1 MPDSRRSRLLA
12 SAFARGSRAGNVY
25 CIVEKCAKRIFRNT
39 IYIRRAPQA
48 RASEGDGNQTQ
59 SYITWSVGERREE
72 MLIARAPMRI
82 SFGGGGTD
90 LEAYYAKYG
99 GMVVSTAID
108 KYFYAIITTDES
120 DDLQVISA
128 DYRSLFRHTP
138 YKDLFWDGDLALP
151 KAILHHF
158 GIRRGINLFVAS
170 EVPPGTGLGSSSA
183 AAVTMVRAISTL
195 VEQPMTKQQVAE
207 LATYIEIDKMG
218 MPIGKQDQYAAAF
231 GGLNRI
237 TFTREGVSVEPL
249 KVDPDVRRTLER
261 RLMLFFTGSS
271 RESTSILKHQR
282 QSTENRDESVLEAL
296 HNIKHVAEAVQ
307 ECLEKGDLD
316 EFARLLHYSW
326 QEKRRL
332 APNLS
337 TGFIDECYALAL
349 SSGAS
354 AGKITG
360 AGGGGFLMLYCREDA
375 QETVTNVLEERGL
388 KRMNFH
394 FDQQGATVI
403 LNVANFSNLW
413 VEPYTSPLP
422 YEGNNYG
429 RD

>member
-1 MPDSRRSRLLA
+1 
-12 SAFARGSRAGNVY
+12 
-25 CIVEKCAKRIFRNT
+25 
-39 IYIRRAPQA
+39 
-48 RASEGDGNQTQ
+48 
-59 SYITWSVGERREE
+59 

-99 GMVVSTAID
+99 GVVVSTAIN
-108 KYFYAIITTDES
+108 KYFYAVVTTDES

-128 DYRSLFRHTP
+128 DYRSLFRHSP
-138 YKDLFWDGDLALP
+138 YNDLFWDGDLALP

-158 GIRRGINLFVAS
+158 GIRRGVNLFLAS

-183 AAVTMVRAISTL
+183 AAVTMVHALSTL

-207 LATYIEIDKMG
+207 LASFIEITKMG
-218 MPIGKQDQYAAAF
+218 MPIGKQDQYASAF
-231 GGLNRI
+231 GGLNKI
-237 TFTREGVSVEPL
+237 TFTPDGVKVEPINIA
-249 KVDPDVRRTLER
+249 PDVRKTLEQ

-282 QSTENRDESVLEAL
+282 KSTQDRDEAVLQAL
-296 HNIKHVAEAVQ
+296 HNIKQVALDVQ
-307 ECLEKGDLD
+307 VCLEHGDLD

-332 APNLS
+332 APGLS
-337 TGFIDECYALAL
+337 TGFIDECYELAL
-349 SSGAS
+349 KNGAT

-360 AGGGGFLMLYCREDA
+360 AGGGGFMLIYCHEKA
-375 QETVTNVLEERGL
+375 QQTVTEVLEERGL

-394 FDQQGATVI
+394 FDHQGATVV
-403 LNVANFSNLW
+403 LNVANFKPEW
-413 VEPYTSPLP
+413 ITPYDQGKL
-422 YEGNNYG
+422 
-429 RD
+429 

>member
-1 MPDSRRSRLLA
+1 
-12 SAFARGSRAGNVY
+12 
-25 CIVEKCAKRIFRNT
+25 
-39 IYIRRAPQA
+39 
-48 RASEGDGNQTQ
+48 
-59 SYITWSVGERREE
+59 

-99 GMVVSTAID
+99 GLVISSAIN
-108 KYFYAIITTDES
+108 KYFYAVITTDES

-128 DYRSLFRHTP
+128 DYRSLFRHSP
-138 YKDLFWDGDLALP
+138 YNDLFWDGDLALP

-195 VEQPMTKQQVAE
+195 VEQPLTKQQVAE
-207 LATYIEIDKMG
+207 LASYIEIGKMG
-218 MPIGKQDQYAAAF
+218 MPIGKQDQYASAF
-231 GGLNRI
+231 GGLNKI
-237 TFTREGVSVEPL
+237 TFSSEGVTVEPL
-249 KVDPDVRRTLER
+249 HIDLDVRKTLER

-282 QSTENRDESVLEAL
+282 KSTQDRDEVVLQAL
-296 HNIKHVAEAVQ
+296 HNIKRVAVDVQ
-307 ECLEKGDLD
+307 SCLERGDLD
-316 EFARLLHYSW
+316 EFARLLDYAW

-332 APNLS
+332 APGLS
-337 TGFIDECYALAL
+337 TGFIDELYTLAL
-349 SSGAS
+349 EKGAS

-360 AGGGGFLMLYCREDA
+360 AGGGGFLMLYCHEEA
-375 QETVTNVLEERGL
+375 QDNVTTALEERGL

-394 FDQQGATVI
+394 FDQQGATVL
-403 LNVANFSNLW
+403 LNVANFNNLW
-413 VEPYTSPLP
+413 VAPYAEPEPQLQAQ
-422 YEGNNYG
+422 
-429 RD
+429 

>member
-1 MPDSRRSRLLA
+1 
-12 SAFARGSRAGNVY
+12 
-25 CIVEKCAKRIFRNT
+25 
-39 IYIRRAPQA
+39 
-48 RASEGDGNQTQ
+48 
-59 SYITWSVGERREE
+59 

-99 GMVVSTAID
+99 GLVISTAIN
-108 KYFYAIITTDES
+108 KYFYTVITTDES

-128 DYRSLFRHTP
+128 DYRSLFRHSP
-138 YKDLFWDGDLALP
+138 YNDLFWDGDLALP
-151 KAILHHF
+151 KAVLHHF

-207 LATYIEIDKMG
+207 LASYIEIGKMG

-231 GGLNRI
+231 GGLNKI
-237 TFTREGVSVEPL
+237 TFTCDGVTVEPL
-249 KVDPDVRRTLER
+249 NIAVDVRQALER

-282 QSTENRDESVLEAL
+282 KSTEERDESVIQAL
-296 HNIKHVAEAVQ
+296 HNIKRVAVEVQ
-307 ECLEKGDLD
+307 VCLERGDLD
-316 EFARLLHYSW
+316 EFARLLHYAW

-332 APNLS
+332 APGLS
-337 TGFIDECYALAL
+337 TGFIDECYELAL
-349 SSGAS
+349 QHGAS

-360 AGGGGFLMLYCREDA
+360 AGGGGFMLIYCPEPA
-375 QETVTNVLEERGL
+375 QETVTRVLEERGL
-388 KRMNFH
+388 KRMNFR
-394 FDQQGATVI
+394 FDYQGATVV
-403 LNVANFSNLW
+403 LNVASFSSHW
-413 VEPYTSPLP
+413 VAPYTESQLQT
-422 YEGNNYG
+422 
-429 RD
+429 R

>member
-1 MPDSRRSRLLA
+1 
-12 SAFARGSRAGNVY
+12 
-25 CIVEKCAKRIFRNT
+25 
-39 IYIRRAPQA
+39 
-48 RASEGDGNQTQ
+48 
-59 SYITWSVGERREE
+59 

-99 GMVVSTAID
+99 GLVISTAIN
-108 KYFYAIITTDES
+108 KYFYAVITTDES

-128 DYRSLFRHTP
+128 DYRSLFRHSP
-138 YKDLFWDGDLALP
+138 YNDLFWNGDLSLP

-207 LATYIEIDKMG
+207 LASYIEINKMG

-231 GGLNRI
+231 GGLNKI
-237 TFTREGVSVEPL
+237 TFTSGGVTVEPV
-249 KVDPDVRRTLER
+249 KMVSDVRRTLEK

-282 QSTENRDESVLEAL
+282 KSTQDQDESVLNAL
-296 HNIKHVAEAVQ
+296 HNIKQVAVDVQ
-307 ECLEKGDLD
+307 TCLEKGDLD
-316 EFARLLHYSW
+316 EFARLLHYAW

-332 APNLS
+332 APGLS
-337 TGFIDECYALAL
+337 TSFIDECYSLAL
-349 SSGAS
+349 EHGAL

-360 AGGGGFLMLYCREDA
+360 AGGGGFLLLYCHEES
-375 QETVTNVLEERGL
+375 QEAVTKALEERGL
-388 KRMNFH
+388 KRMNFR
-394 FDQQGATVI
+394 FDHQGATVV
-403 LNVANFSNLW
+403 LNVASFSPHW
-413 VEPYTSPLP
+413 VMPYTQPEPQLQQLS
-422 YEGNNYG
+422 
-429 RD
+429 R

>member
-1 MPDSRRSRLLA
+1 
-12 SAFARGSRAGNVY
+12 
-25 CIVEKCAKRIFRNT
+25 
-39 IYIRRAPQA
+39 
-48 RASEGDGNQTQ
+48 
-59 SYITWSVGERREE
+59 

-90 LEAYYAKYG
+90 LEAYYARFG
-99 GMVVSTAID
+99 GLVISTAIN
-108 KYFYAIITTDES
+108 KYFYAVITTDES

-128 DYRSLFRHTP
+128 DYRSLFRHSP
-138 YKDLFWDGDLALP
+138 YNDLFWNGDLALP

-207 LATYIEIDKMG
+207 LASYIEIGKMG
-218 MPIGKQDQYAAAF
+218 MPIGKQDQYASAF
-231 GGLNRI
+231 GGFNKI
-237 TFTREGVSVEPL
+237 TFTSEGVTVEPV
-249 KVDPDVRRTLER
+249 KIAPDVRKTLER

-282 QSTENRDESVLEAL
+282 KSTQEQDESVLKAL
-296 HNIKHVAEAVQ
+296 HNIKQVAIDVQ
-307 ECLEKGDLD
+307 SCLERGDLD
-316 EFARLLHYSW
+316 DFARLLHYSW

-332 APNLS
+332 APGLS
-337 TGFIDECYALAL
+337 TGFIDECYSLAL
-349 SSGAS
+349 EHGAS

-360 AGGGGFLMLYCREDA
+360 AGGGGFLLIYCHEPA
-375 QETVTNVLEERGL
+375 QEVVTKALEERGL

-394 FDQQGATVI
+394 FDQQGATVV
-403 LNVANFSNLW
+403 LNVASFSQHW
-413 VEPYTSPLP
+413 VAPYTEL
-422 YEGNNYG
+422 
-429 RD
+429 